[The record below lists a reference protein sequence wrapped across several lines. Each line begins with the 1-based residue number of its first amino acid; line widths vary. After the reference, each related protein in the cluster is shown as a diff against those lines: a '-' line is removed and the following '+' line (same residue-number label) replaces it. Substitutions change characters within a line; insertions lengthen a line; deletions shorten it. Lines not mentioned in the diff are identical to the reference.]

1 MIPWPYSI
9 RQADDLYPNQYSLRN
24 VSKEYISKMK
34 TEWNELGVKLS
45 EPILQTLKE
54 LNFIKTTPV
63 QVCIDSYS
71 NLKSSNSMTVYD
83 RFF

>member
-1 MIPWPYSI
+1 
-9 RQADDLYPNQYSLRN
+9 
-24 VSKEYISKMK
+24 MK

-63 QVCIDSYS
+63 QVFIDSYS
-71 NLKSSNSMTVYD
+71 NLKSSDLMTVHD
-83 RFF
+83 CFF